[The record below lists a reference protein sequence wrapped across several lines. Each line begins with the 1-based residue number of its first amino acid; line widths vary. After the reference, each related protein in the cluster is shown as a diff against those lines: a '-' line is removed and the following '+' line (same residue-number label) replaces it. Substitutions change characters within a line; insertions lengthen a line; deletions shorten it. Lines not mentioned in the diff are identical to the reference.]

1 MQDELAEWL
10 LGDGGLLMFSLIAA
24 GLFVFQGILTLLL
37 WRKGEEKYL
46 FKFITYFIAA
56 GAILVGSIIYIV
68 VIFGEGM
75 PSSTFTGLIAVFVI
89 MAAVACGMQI
99 FFFIRDTWLQKE
111 AKS

>member
-10 LGDGGLLMFSLIAA
+10 IADGGLLLFSLIAA

-37 WRKGEEKYL
+37 WRKGEKKYF

-56 GAILVGSIIYIV
+56 GAILIGSIIYIV
-68 VIFGEGM
+68 MIFGEGM
-75 PSSTFTGLIAVFVI
+75 PTTSFVGLIAVFVI
-89 MAAVACGMQI
+89 VAAVACGIQI

-111 AKS
+111 AKT